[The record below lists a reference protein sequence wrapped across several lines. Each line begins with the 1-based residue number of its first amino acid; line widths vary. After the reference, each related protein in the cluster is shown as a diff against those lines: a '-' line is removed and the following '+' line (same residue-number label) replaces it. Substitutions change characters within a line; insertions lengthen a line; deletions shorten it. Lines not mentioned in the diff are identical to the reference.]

1 MEKEKEMKVLR
12 FLFWMGVAFLLGV
25 AIGELTVILL

>member
-12 FLFWMGVAFLLGV
+12 VLFWMGVALLLGV
-25 AIGELTVILL
+25 ALGELTVILL